1 MTWTPRTTVAAII
14 EQDGRFL
21 MVEER
26 PDDGLSVFNQPAGHL
41 EENEGLIDAVIRET
55 REETAWGMRPEGL
68 VGIYRWRN
76 ESKGDTYFRV
86 TFSGS
91 CLGEET
97 GRPLDPDIIATH
109 WMTPAEISQDAD
121 RLRSPLVLKS
131 LDDYLA
137 GKRYPLD
144 LLVDLP

>member
-1 MTWTPRTTVAAII
+1 MVWKPRVTVAAIC
-14 EQDGRFL
+14 EQNARIL

-26 PDDGLSVFNQPAGHL
+26 VEGAVRFNQPAGHL
-41 EENEGLIDAVIRET
+41 EDGESLTDAVIRECL
-55 REETAWGMRPEGL
+55 EETARRFRPDAL

-76 ESKGDTYFRV
+76 ENKGDTYFRV

-97 GRPLDPDIIATH
+97 GRPLDPDIIAAH